1 LSSDPRNSP
10 GGIEEQRDDDIPR
23 PKRGKRKWTEA
34 QDTCLREMCT
44 PGSPYS
50 TAMMA
55 ARIYTDFGRRV
66 SRFAVWG
73 RVMRLGLSLPLP
85 ADQARPERPLPHGR
99 YRPRPNRVEPLPAY
113 RSRTA
118 ILDDP
123 GGPGVLLL
131 NASDGDCRIPWH
143 QLLRGVREAGV
154 QPGGQASAG
163 GGLRHA
169 GQVLLRAPPV
179 GRDVANATRGRGGV
193 SYPAPLAALR
203 AGRLAPTKTTT

>member
-1 LSSDPRNSP
+1 
-10 GGIEEQRDDDIPR
+10 
-23 PKRGKRKWTEA
+23 
-34 QDTCLREMCT
+34 
-44 PGSPYS
+44 
-50 TAMMA
+50 MMA

-131 NASDGDCRIPWH
+131 NASDGDCRFPLDGEGMYLRVCGEPASPGISYCEACAKRAFNPAAKRPLEVDFVMRGKFFCEPR
-143 QLLRGVREAGV
+143 LLDE
-154 QPGGQASAG
+154 
-163 GGLRHA
+163 
-169 GQVLLRAPPV
+169 
-179 GRDVANATRGRGGV
+179 T
-193 SYPAPLAALR
+193 
-203 AGRLAPTKTTT
+203 